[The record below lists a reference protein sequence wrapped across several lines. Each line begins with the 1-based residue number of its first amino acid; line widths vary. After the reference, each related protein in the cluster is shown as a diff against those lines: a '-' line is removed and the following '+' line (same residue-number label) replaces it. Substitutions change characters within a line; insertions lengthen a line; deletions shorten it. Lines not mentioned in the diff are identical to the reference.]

1 MSGQNQMG
9 SGGYGDGQEMNIIYM
24 AVGVIALVL
33 IFGYVFYAQL
43 VQGVFFVKFHEL
55 KFISFF
61 VRSDDIQAVINW
73 GNQIPYSKVK
83 IDDLE
88 GLFSVVGFYLKFPL
102 TLVGLGLGIFLM
114 IKHPDKGYDSIESM
128 ETLRAKMTPVYPAIT
143 VVQDQRVDQQ
153 PVEDGPWAMGL
164 TPIEFAKKNKLLY
177 RDITNAIKVDG
188 LRAKSVFASQLGPI
202 WTGVKNLP
210 PHQRAIFAVLA
221 TYVSYERKTADK
233 LLEQMAGSATFNSV
247 KAGKINYAGIDEVLK
262 RFGSSPAVK
271 QILTHHAYVY
281 TIFAELLTTAR
292 KTGIV
297 ANSLYLWIK
306 PIDRTLWYVLN
317 NVGRKAVFT
326 ETAAVHAHWLA
337 ERELG
342 YAIKTPMI
350 DPVIAGLEEAVAA
363 RIIKDI

>member
-9 SGGYGDGQEMNIIYM
+9 SGGYGDGQEMNIIYL
-24 AVGVIALVL
+24 AVGVIALFL

-43 VQGVFFVKFHEL
+43 VQAIFFVKFNEL

-61 VRSDDIQAVINW
+61 VRSTDIQGVINW
-73 GNQIPYSKVK
+73 GSQIPYQKVK
-83 IDDLE
+83 INDLE
-88 GLFSVVGFYLKFPL
+88 GLFEVVGFYLKYPL
-102 TLVGLGLGIFLM
+102 SLIGLGLGIFLM
-114 IKHPDKGYDSIESM
+114 LRHPDKGYNTIETM
-128 ETLRAKMTPVYPAIT
+128 ETLRGKMTPVYPAIT
-143 VVQDQRVDQQ
+143 VVQDQKVDQQ
-153 PVEDGPWAMGL
+153 SIEQGPWAMGL

-177 RDITNAIKVDG
+177 RDVSGAIKVDG
-188 LRAKSVFASQLGPI
+188 LRAKAVFAGQLGPL
-202 WTGVKNLP
+202 WTGIKNLP
-210 PHQRAIFAVLA
+210 PHQKALFAVLA
-221 TYVSYERKTADK
+221 TYVNYERKTADK
-233 LLEQMAGSATFNSV
+233 LLEQMAGSATLSNV
-247 KAGKINYAGIDEVLK
+247 KAGKVNYSGIDEVLK
-262 RFGSSPAVK
+262 RFGTSPSVK
-271 QILTHHAYVY
+271 QIISHHAHVY

-297 ANSLYLWIK
+297 ANSLYLWLK
-306 PIDRTLWYVLN
+306 PLDRPLWYVLN

-350 DPVIAGLEEAVAA
+350 DPVIAGLEEAVAS